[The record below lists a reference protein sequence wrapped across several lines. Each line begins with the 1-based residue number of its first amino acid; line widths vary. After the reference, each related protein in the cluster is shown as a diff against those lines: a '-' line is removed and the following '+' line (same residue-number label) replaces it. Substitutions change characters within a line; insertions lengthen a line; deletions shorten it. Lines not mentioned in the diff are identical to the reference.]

1 MGLASAL
8 STALTGLTAAETQI
22 DVVGNNLA
30 NSQTVGFKA
39 SETVFATQFLQT
51 LSLGASP
58 TATTG
63 GMNPRQTGLGTQ
75 VAEISPDFT
84 QGTIQL
90 SANPSDLAI
99 QGDGF
104 FVVEGAAGERLYTRN
119 GLFDTNA
126 ENELVATT
134 GQRVL
139 GFGVDD
145 AFRLVETRL
154 VPLTIPLGSETV
166 AQATQNVQLEG
177 ILTPTGDIADTAEV
191 LESTLLGNGFVPRP
205 DNTGVGIVTS
215 VPPDTTGITP
225 SETNVSGGTLAE
237 GETYQYRFAFV
248 DNLGTESMASNSV
261 TQAITAATGN
271 NAVQITTLPST
282 TEYPTVNIYRTAA
295 GGSDFF
301 FLTSVAQGGSPFT
314 DDGSIPLSATQLD
327 ESTINGNYSY
337 LVTFF
342 QAGEGESRPSPL
354 IGSQNV
360 VNGRVHLT
368 NLPTL
373 PAPSP
378 SAGFPAYDEIRLYRN
393 LTSDA
398 NNFYLLDTIPPGEN
412 YTDFQADAMISD
424 LSIPGN
430 QLVDLDGP
438 KIDANT
444 LLLDVLRRDEFN
456 YENVFQE
463 GTLSFSPRKGER
475 SLTTKTFEVTATSA
489 VQDLVDFMEK
499 STGIRQESGD
509 AANPMPGSVNNIPGE
524 TGILLPGGSVQN
536 GIMRFVSN
544 NGVASALDFGLSS
557 FNLTTATGE
566 VTTPNLGFGAIQTAA
581 GDGAVTD
588 LVAFDSLGVPVDV
601 RISSVLQERTA
612 SATVYRWFADSGAN
626 DPVTGSEIS
635 VGTGIVTFDGA
646 GNLIGAT
653 NDTVSIDRRNIP
665 SNSPLEFQLDF
676 TSVSGLAADT
686 ARLAAARQDGSAPGT
701 LTSFIIGED
710 GTIRGVFSN
719 GVTHELG
726 RVRMARFANPSGMEQ
741 RGQNLFG
748 SGVNSGLPLEG
759 NPGEAGLGTLVAGA
773 VELSNTDIGANLVDL
788 ILATTQYRGNT
799 RVITAAQQLLDE
811 LLNLRR

>member
-8 STALTGLTAAETQI
+8 NTALTGLTAAETQI

-248 DNLGTESMASNSV
+248 DNLGTESMASTSV
-261 TQAITAATGN
+261 TQAITAASGN
-271 NAVQITTLPST
+271 NAVQLTTLPST

-378 SAGFPAYDEIRLYRN
+378 SGGFPAYDEIRLYRN

-398 NNFYLLDTIPPGEN
+398 NNFYLLDTIPLGEN
-412 YTDFQADAMISD
+412 YTDFQDDAMISD

-444 LLLDVLRRDEFN
+444 LLLDVLRRDAFN

-499 STGIRQESGD
+499 STGIRQDSGD

-536 GIMRFVSN
+536 GTMRFVSN

-581 GDGAVTD
+581 GDGAVAD

-646 GNLIGAT
+646 GNMIGAT
-653 NDTVSIDRRNIP
+653 NDTVSIDRRNMP

-748 SGVNSGLPLEG
+748 SGVNSGSPLEG

>member
-8 STALTGLTAAETQI
+8 STALTGLTAAETQV

-75 VAEISPDFT
+75 VAEISLDFT
-84 QGTIQL
+84 QGTIEL

-104 FVVEGAAGERLYTRN
+104 FMVEGAAGERLYTRN

-145 AFRLVETRL
+145 AFRMVETRL

-177 ILTPTGDIADTAEV
+177 TLTPTGDIADTAEV

-205 DNTGVGIVTS
+205 ENTGVGIVTS

-237 GETYQYRFAFV
+237 GETYQYRFVFV
-248 DNLGTESMASNSV
+248 DNLGTESMASTSV
-261 TQAITAATGN
+261 TQAITASSGN
-271 NAVQITTLPST
+271 NAVQLTTLPST

-301 FLTSVAQGGSPFT
+301 FLTSVPQGGSPFT

-342 QAGEGESRPSPL
+342 RAGEGESRPSPL
-354 IGSQNV
+354 IGPQNV

-378 SAGFPAYDEIRLYRN
+378 SGGFPAYDEIRLYRN

-398 NNFYLLDTIPPGEN
+398 NSFYLLDTIPPGEN
-412 YTDFQADAMISD
+412 YTDFQTDAVISD

-438 KIDANT
+438 KIDPNT

-475 SLTTKTFEVTATSA
+475 SLTTKTFDVTATSA

-499 STGIRQESGD
+499 STGIRRDSGD

-536 GIMRFVSN
+536 GTVRFVSN

-566 VTTPNLGFGAIQTAA
+566 VTTPNLGFGAVQTAA
-581 GDGAVTD
+581 GDGAVAD

-626 DPVTGSEIS
+626 DPVTGSEIA
-635 VGTGIVTFDGA
+635 VGTGVVTFDGA

-676 TSVSGLAADT
+676 TAVSGLAADT

-701 LTSFIIGED
+701 LTSFIIGEN

-748 SGVNSGLPLEG
+748 SGVNSGLPVEG